1 MGDDARRARLAQGE
15 TRIRATHKNNGRKAN
30 KSREKE
36 YRHDRRRIEN
46 IGDFP
51 RLPVGAGAGAGSG
64 SGAGVGSGVG
74 VGVGSGVGVGV
85 GSGLGAGS
93 GIRTK

>member
-1 MGDDARRARLAQGE
+1 M
-15 TRIRATHKNNGRKAN
+15 RATRSKAAD
-30 KSREKE
+30 SFYLRTLREEATKPRPLTASTE
-36 YRHDRRRIEN
+36 A
-46 IGDFP
+46 GTTTSAMPVAGSTDFFAG
-51 RLPVGAGAGAGSG
+51 VGAGVGAGSG